1 MRCCCFDRRLSSHLP
16 LLSVPAR
23 SFLTQTRPLGI
34 FDHEPAPHS
43 RAEDLITF
51 SLTQTLKIHKAI
63 CATGRKERAIDIM
76 PDNKGV
82 GWRKR
87 KSKPKEL
94 QPLKLGLDHLVATD
108 DASDRR
114 RHHGWRKT
122 IQGSRP
128 STPAMA
134 PPATPTVE
142 ETEDAL
148 SERTEPSTPRRDSK
162 PKLIRYTS
170 LFTSFSSTPKGP
182 EFSEPWGEEPLPF
195 EPYTD
200 PKLAIASIRAHMV
213 SFSMKPI
220 PPEHNNSL
228 FRIFEDYHKRRDEI
242 DRLQVVLKE
251 LSERQLQSETTWAN
265 YERQYADEIRRLE
278 LLIAQ
283 GVTGVAGYSLFV
295 STLSLVL
302 TTS

>member
-1 MRCCCFDRRLSSHLP
+1 
-16 LLSVPAR
+16 
-23 SFLTQTRPLGI
+23 
-34 FDHEPAPHS
+34 
-43 RAEDLITF
+43 
-51 SLTQTLKIHKAI
+51 
-63 CATGRKERAIDIM
+63 M

-82 GWRKR
+82 GWRKK

-94 QPLKLGLDHLVATD
+94 QPLKLGLDHLVSVD
-108 DASDRR
+108 DAADRR

-128 STPAMA
+128 ATPA

-142 ETEDAL
+142 EAEDAP
-148 SERTEPSTPRRDSK
+148 SERTERSTPRRDSK

-170 LFTSFSSTPKGP
+170 LFTSFGSTPKGP

-200 PKLAIASIRAHMV
+200 PKFAIASIRAHMA

-220 PPEHNNSL
+220 PLEHNNSL

-242 DRLQVVLKE
+242 DHLQVALEE
-251 LSERQLQSETTWAN
+251 LSERHLQSETSWAA

-283 GVTGVAGYSLFV
+283 GVTGVAGYGVFASASSV
-295 STLSLVL
+295 ML